1 MKKRKKICYTNQ
13 KFKTGIKLRISFL
26 KVHRVIEFD
35 QNAWLKPYID
45 MKTDL
50 RKISKKKKIFKK
62 LFLS

>member
-50 RKISKKKKIFKK
+50 RKISKKKKDF
-62 LFLS
+62 